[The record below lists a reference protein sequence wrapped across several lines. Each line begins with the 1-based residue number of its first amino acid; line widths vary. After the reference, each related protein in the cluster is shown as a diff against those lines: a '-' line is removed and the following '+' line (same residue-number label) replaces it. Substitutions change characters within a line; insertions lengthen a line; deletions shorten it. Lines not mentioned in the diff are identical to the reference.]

1 LLPAGES
8 TYLGTIKS
16 MVIDPYP
23 PDELLADRLAR
34 RPTPLS
40 NEYIILISRNLK
52 LKDNIQVRAT
62 ILTSFIDSSAII
74 ILF

>member
-1 LLPAGES
+1 
-8 TYLGTIKS
+8 

-34 RPTPLS
+34 RATPLS

-52 LKDNIQVRAT
+52 HKDNIQVHAT
-62 ILTSFIDSSAII
+62 IFTSFINSSVII
-74 ILF
+74 ISF